1 MTGAGRPLRFL
12 AIVMGGWIGV
22 RAVMLWPHA
31 AVAAAEQAVIPS
43 SVAATPA
50 AALGP
55 PRFAMP
61 QAYFAS
67 PSLFQAPAPPATVHE
82 TSAPS
87 IVGRLA
93 WTPPMP
99 AVAQRPTAPSPPG
112 IVAGLPATI
121 SADAPARRSRLFG
134 SAWLFVRGGTGPAN
148 GIPSAQLGG
157 SQAGLRLAYALTEN
171 RRLALAARA
180 SSPLGDGMRELALGV
195 EWQPTRL
202 PVRLVAEHRFALGAG
217 RGGPTLAAVGG
228 VGPVPLAGG
237 FMLESYAQAGIIARD
252 GGEGYADGALR
263 VARPITQLGG
273 TRLDVG
279 GGAWGAAQKGATRL
293 DLGPS
298 LSATVPLGRQPVRVS
313 LDWRQRVAGNAAP
326 GSGPVVTMGADF

>member
-1 MTGAGRPLRFL
+1 L
-12 AIVMGGWIGV
+12 A
-22 RAVMLWPHA
+22 
-31 AVAAAEQAVIPS
+31 
-43 SVAATPA
+43 
-50 AALGP
+50 
-55 PRFAMP
+55 
-61 QAYFAS
+61 
-67 PSLFQAPAPPATVHE
+67 APGC
-82 TSAPS
+82 SC
-87 IVGRLA
+87 
-93 WTPPMP
+93 
-99 AVAQRPTAPSPPG
+99 
-112 IVAGLPATI
+112 
-121 SADAPARRSRLFG
+121 
-134 SAWLFVRGGTGPAN
+134 
-148 GIPSAQLGG
+148 G

-202 PVRLVAEHRFALGAG
+202 PVRLVAEHRFALGGG

-228 VGPVPLAGG
+228 VGPVPIAAG
-237 FMLESYAQAGIIARD
+237 FTLESYAQAGIIGRD
-252 GGEGYADGALR
+252 GGEGYADGAMR
-263 VARPITQLGG
+263 MARPIVRLGS
-273 TRLDVG
+273 TRFDLG